1 MKESLNKMLK
11 FIMGDDYEDEIDEKD
26 LPESSYENSTVTE
39 PKRESREEK
48 KTRIPVFQKKEKAA
62 PEEKERTSRYSDSSS
77 RGSYSFGA
85 SSRSYDHDSSTRN
98 RSSRV
103 VNMASGN
110 QNTIITSIKE
120 YADCKDIVRQL
131 KEKKAVI
138 INMDQIDKFTA
149 KRAVDFLSG
158 AITAIDGDIK
168 KLSNSIVIVAPN
180 NVKLTGMFGED
191 IPSNI
196 TETLF
201 SND

>member
-1 MKESLNKMLK
+1 MKEIWNSMMK
-11 FIMGDDYEDEIDEKD
+11 FVMGEDYAEDAPDKENVTD
-26 LPESSYENSTVTE
+26 SYETAHNTE
-39 PKRESREEK
+39 AK
-48 KTRIPVFQKKEKAA
+48 KEAKKSRIPNFQKKEKSAS
-62 PEEKERTSRYSDSSS
+62 EDRERTSRYSEAASHN
-77 RGSYSFGA
+77 SYSF
-85 SSRSYDHDSSTRN
+85 SSSSKTADYDISRGN
-98 RSSRV
+98 RSRV

-138 INMDQIDKFTA
+138 INVDQIDKITA
-149 KRAVDFLSG
+149 KRVVDFLSG

-191 IPSNI
+191 VPSNI

-201 SND
+201 AND